1 MNSSSCSS
9 AIIRLLREKGLQ
21 LTDLVDWDS
30 VGLRTGSAIS
40 SQLTEATL
48 RTGRAVRLRMQV
60 TGYEALC
67 LMVSAGLS
75 IAIAPR
81 YIVRLFVKR
90 LNICEVKLAES

>member
-1 MNSSSCSS
+1 M
-9 AIIRLLREKGLQ
+9 
-21 LTDLVDWDS
+21 
-30 VGLRTGSAIS
+30 
-40 SQLTEATL
+40 
-48 RTGRAVRLRMQV
+48 RMQV